1 MFVFAV
7 KLWDLPRN
15 LANSNCSSSK
25 GAEPC
30 PYGAQSSAV
39 VEGYRIPI
47 LVKRR
52 SVLQGTNSR
61 GTKKSKILYV
71 LPLGGWDL
79 EAEQALLQTQIRYLI
94 STGKTQW
101 ENMERY
107 IDGL

>member
-7 KLWDLPRN
+7 KLWDLPGN

-61 GTKKSKILYV
+61 GTKKSKLMYV
-71 LPLGGWDL
+71 LPLGGLDL
-79 EAEQALLQTQIRYLI
+79 EADSGFIADP
-94 STGKTQW
+94 
-101 ENMERY
+101 NPVFDF
-107 IDGL
+107 DGQDTVGEHGEIY